1 MRMLSPLGSKLK
13 FGWDKCILSVQIS
26 GSSAM
31 KKRYE
36 CLPTL
41 LMMAVCFGFSGSLD
55 DDLSISLEVKQVEN
69 LTTTS
74 LNYVF
79 YLNIKNISSKSYY
92 LTRYRYRFV
101 VNEKEYLQI
110 NTSPSAGLELRPSET
125 TMVAIPVKI
134 TYEHLFR
141 AIEGVSEMDSM
152 PCYLMGEL
160 FFSDDR
166 RERGSLPIAFN
177 GEFPIFKAPGVE
189 IVSLD
194 ANAVSIAGADLDLHV
209 KFKNSNG
216 FNLRVYD
223 ITYSLKLGGFPVDA
237 GQIEGDKNIEEK
249 GEKIFTIHLLLNFFD
264 VGKQLYPILQKSD
277 VEAAFSGE
285 IGFLTQW
292 GRMQIPFSI
301 NKNLPL
307 KYPR

>member
-1 MRMLSPLGSKLK
+1 
-13 FGWDKCILSVQIS
+13 
-26 GSSAM
+26 M
-31 KKRYE
+31 KKRYI
-36 CLPTL
+36 CLSTL
-41 LMMAVCFGFSGSLD
+41 FLMLVYFGFAGPQD

-69 LTTTS
+69 RTTTA

-79 YLNIKNISSKSYY
+79 YLNIKKTASKSYY

-110 NTSPSAGLELRPSET
+110 NTDPSEGLELRPLET

-141 AIEGVSEMDSM
+141 AIEGVSEMDSAS
-152 PCYLMGEL
+152 CYLMGEL
-160 FFSDDR
+160 FFGDDR
-166 RERGSLPIAFN
+166 RERGSLPIAYN
-177 GEFPIFKAPGVE
+177 GEFPIFKAPEAE

-194 ANAVSIAGADLDLHV
+194 ANAVSIAGADLDFHV

-216 FNLRVYD
+216 FILSVYD
-223 ITYSLKLGGFPVDA
+223 ITYSLEMDGFPVDA
-237 GQIEGDKNIEEK
+237 GRIEGDKNIEEK
-249 GEKIFTIHLLLNFFD
+249 GEKVFTIHLLLNFFD
-264 VGKQLYPILQKSD
+264 VGKELYPVLLQND
-277 VEAAFSGE
+277 LEALFSGE

-301 NKNLPL
+301 NKKLL
-307 KYPR
+307 ISKTI

>member
-1 MRMLSPLGSKLK
+1 
-13 FGWDKCILSVQIS
+13 
-26 GSSAM
+26 M
-31 KKRYE
+31 KKKYI
-36 CLPTL
+36 CLPIL
-41 LMMAVCFGFSGSLD
+41 LMMVVCFGYAGPLD
-55 DDLSISLEVKQVEN
+55 KDLLITLEVKQVEN
-69 LTTTS
+69 LSTTS
-74 LNYVF
+74 LDYVF

-101 VNEKEYLQI
+101 VNEVEYLQI
-110 NTSPSAGLELRPSET
+110 NTAPSAGLELRPSET
-125 TMVAIPVKI
+125 TMVAISVKI

-141 AIEGVSEMDSM
+141 AIEGVNEMDSI

-160 FFSDDR
+160 FFSDGR
-166 RERGSLPIAFN
+166 RERGSLPIAFS

-194 ANAVSIAGADLDLHV
+194 ANAVSIAGADLDFHV
-209 KFKNSNG
+209 KFKNGNG
-216 FNLRVYD
+216 FNLRVHK
-223 ITYSLKLGGFPVDA
+223 ITYNLKLGGHPVDV

-249 GEKIFTIHLLLNFFD
+249 GEKVFTIHLLLNFFD

-301 NKNLPL
+301 NKKLPL